1 MTWLATRR
9 AISAPVGPRYA
20 PAMATLLAHIRVR
33 PGMEARFEEIAR
45 DLYRATHEREANVRR
60 YEYWRGAEPSTY
72 YALESFD
79 DLAGFVAHQTSE
91 HHEAARP
98 ALGEVIED
106 IWLEWVDPL
115 PTASPLATTT
125 TAGTPADATE
135 LERSCYERFAGALLQ
150 DWWDE
155 VRAASAASS
164 ANAPGAAAASVDG
177 IGFVDPAV

>member
-1 MTWLATRR
+1 
-9 AISAPVGPRYA
+9 
-20 PAMATLLAHIRVR
+20 MATLLAHIRVR
-33 PGMEARFEEIAR
+33 PGKEVQFERIAEE
-45 DLYRATHEREANVRR
+45 LHRATHEREADVRR

-98 ALGEVIED
+98 GLDEVIED

-115 PTASPLATTT
+115 PTASPLATTV
-125 TAGTPADATE
+125 TAATPPDATE

-150 DWWDE
+150 EWWDE
-155 VRAASAASS
+155 VRAA
-164 ANAPGAAAASVDG
+164 NAGGTVATAAAD
-177 IGFVDPAV
+177 DPGSMDPGVQ

>member
-1 MTWLATRR
+1 MAWLATRR

-45 DLYRATHEREANVRR
+45 DLYRATHEREADVRR

-98 ALGEVIED
+98 GVGEVIED
-106 IWLEWVDPL
+106 IRLEWVDPL
-115 PTASPLATTT
+115 PTASPLVATA
-125 TAGTPADATE
+125 TAATPPDATE
-135 LERSCYERFAGALLQ
+135 LERSCYERFAGARMQ
-150 DWWDE
+150 ARWDQ
-155 VRAASAASS
+155 VRDAKPGEA
-164 ANAPGAAAASVDG
+164 GAAAAGVDG
-177 IGFVDPAV
+177 IDSMDPAV